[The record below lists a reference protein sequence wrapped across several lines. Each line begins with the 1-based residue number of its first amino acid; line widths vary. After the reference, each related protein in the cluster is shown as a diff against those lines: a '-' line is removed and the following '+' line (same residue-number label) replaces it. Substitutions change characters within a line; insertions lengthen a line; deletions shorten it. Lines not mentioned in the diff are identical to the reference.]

1 MSSRIIGHYHQ
12 SFSRCGNVNNAFR
25 PSSTVSVAS
34 LPSRPVTF
42 RAHSR
47 ADQVDVGPAILL
59 SLGAFAQGRQ
69 ERWSGI
75 VGCSRVPVRR
85 TIEHAAL
92 HREPI
97 RSGETVQEVKPPLPF
112 AALRNSL
119 GSDECEGARTE
130 PWRFSDDAT

>member
-25 PSSTVSVAS
+25 PSSTVPVAS
-34 LPSRPVTF
+34 LPSRSVKF

-59 SLGAFAQGRQ
+59 SAFVQGRQ

-75 VGCSRVPVRR
+75 VVPVSGYF
-85 TIEHAAL
+85 AAL
-92 HREPI
+92 HREA
-97 RSGETVQEVKPPLPF
+97 S
-112 AALRNSL
+112 
-119 GSDECEGARTE
+119 
-130 PWRFSDDAT
+130 